1 MSSFIRCPECG
12 FCIGKYTEFIN
23 KAKDAI
29 YEKEVFGPD
38 SKYSSYSPDKMV
50 FDPSITPSLEPLFE
64 ALNIKNR
71 CCRMH
76 SVTRTDFAQIY
87 K

>member
-1 MSSFIRCPECG
+1 MSAFIRCPECS
-12 FCIGKYTEFIN
+12 FCIGKYAEFIS
-23 KAKDAI
+23 KAKEAV
-29 YEKEVFGPD
+29 YAKEVFGPG

-64 ALNIKNR
+64 ALKLKNR

-76 SVTRTDFAQIY
+76 SVSGTNFAQIY

>member
-12 FCIGKYTEFIN
+12 FTIGKYAEFIN
-23 KAKDAI
+23 KAKESI
-29 YEKEVFGPD
+29 YQEKVFGSN
-38 SKYSSYSPDKMV
+38 SKYKSYHPEKVV
-50 FDPSITPSLEPLFE
+50 FNPEITPSIEDLFD

-76 SVTRTDFAQIY
+76 SISGTDFNKIY